1 VVSGTTSEK
10 VLAERVRTFQLKA
23 KVVPVKDYAAGVQ
36 AVVERKANVFF
47 GDRPILLEAAK
58 SRGELAVIDRRFTDE
73 QIALALKRGDEDYRH
88 VVDRVLSRLYGS
100 PEFRAEYTK
109 WFGQPDERAAL
120 SSAGGATGVNQ
131 EETNMR
137 TSPIVVL
144 LLGAA
149 WLPAAFAGE
158 PPPAPVI
165 APATSGDAP
174 APKDDAAR
182 MEISG
187 KVQLDLIYDF
197 KKVDPAWNTTL
208 RPSKIPINCPGG
220 ATNDPGCG
228 KDGETIV
235 SPRQT
240 AISFK
245 GFVPTQAGQL
255 KTDLSLDLFNVGG
268 ANTGFRLLRAWGEVG
283 AFGAGQY
290 DTPFMNLDLF
300 PIPRLLGAER
310 MIFVRNP
317 QVRYTPIRT
326 EGMKPLCSSRR
337 TRGRHGQASGG
348 PGVTGWTKYPMWSV
362 FSMNGGWGFSTSAG
376 SCARSATRARPR
388 PTAILRAKTGY
399 GVTADASI
407 NLFSKD
413 RITTQVTYGKGIASY
428 MNDGGV
434 DLAPAGG
441 IGQGAELVQS
451 IGVMVYY
458 DHYWS
463 SAWAS
468 SIGASAHRQDNTGGQ
483 AFNAF
488 KQGSYASTNILYTAA
503 KNVLWGAEFLWGQKE
518 QMDGASAI
526 DTRVQFTGQFK
537 F

>member
-1 VVSGTTSEK
+1 MKST
-10 VLAERVRTFQLKA
+10 RF
-23 KVVPVKDYAAGVQ
+23 VPMM
-36 AVVERKANVFF
+36 
-47 GDRPILLEAAK
+47 I
-58 SRGELAVIDRRFTDE
+58 
-73 QIALALKRGDEDYRH
+73 
-88 VVDRVLSRLYGS
+88 
-100 PEFRAEYTK
+100 
-109 WFGQPDERAAL
+109 
-120 SSAGGATGVNQ
+120 
-131 EETNMR
+131 
-137 TSPIVVL
+137 
-144 LLGAA
+144 GAA
-149 WLPAAFAGE
+149 WLSAALAGE

-165 APATSGDAP
+165 APQTSGDAA
-174 APKDDAAR
+174 APKDDVAR
-182 MEISG
+182 MEVSG

-208 RPSKIPINCPGG
+208 RPSKIPINCPGLPG
-220 ATNDPGCG
+220 TNDPGCG
-228 KDGETIV
+228 KDGEAIV

-245 GFVPTQAGQL
+245 GFVPTQVGQL

-290 DTPFMNLDLF
+290 DTLFMNLDLF
-300 PIPRLLGAER
+300 PNTLDYWGPSG

-317 QVRYTPIRT
+317 QVRYTPLRT
-326 EGMKPLCSSRR
+326 EAMKLAFSLESPYAAVDTGKLPLEGLGLTS
-337 TRGRHGQASGG
+337 
-348 PGVTGWTKYPMWSV
+348 WTKYPDV
-362 FSMNGGWGFSTSAG
+362 VGKFSMMGGWGFFDVGGIVRSVGYKST
-376 SCARSATRARPR
+376 T
-388 PTAILRAKTGY
+388 TANGDPSGAKTGY
-399 GVTADASI
+399 GVTADASV

-413 RITTQVTYGKGIASY
+413 RITSQVTYGKGIASY

-451 IGVMVYY
+451 IGVMLYY

-463 SAWAS
+463 DAWAS
-468 SIGASAHRQDNTGGQ
+468 SIGVSGHRQDNTAGQ
-483 AFNAF
+483 AANAF
-488 KQGSYASTNILYTAA
+488 KQGSYASTNILYTPA

-518 QMDGASAI
+518 QLDGNSGI

>member
-1 VVSGTTSEK
+1 
-10 VLAERVRTFQLKA
+10 
-23 KVVPVKDYAAGVQ
+23 
-36 AVVERKANVFF
+36 
-47 GDRPILLEAAK
+47 
-58 SRGELAVIDRRFTDE
+58 
-73 QIALALKRGDEDYRH
+73 
-88 VVDRVLSRLYGS
+88 
-100 PEFRAEYTK
+100 
-109 WFGQPDERAAL
+109 
-120 SSAGGATGVNQ
+120 
-131 EETNMR
+131 MR
-137 TSPIVVL
+137 TSPIAVL

-165 APATSGDAP
+165 APQTSGDAP

-182 MEISG
+182 IEISG

-208 RPSKIPINCPGG
+208 RPSKIPINCPGSPG
-220 ATNDPGCG
+220 TNDPGCG

-290 DTPFMNLDLF
+290 DTLFMNLDLF
-300 PIPRLLGAER
+300 PNTLDYWGPSG

-326 EGMKPLCSSRR
+326 EGMKLAFSLESPYAAVDTGKLPLE
-337 TRGRHGQASGG
+337 GLGL
-348 PGVTGWTKYPMWSV
+348 TGWTKYPDV
-362 FSMNGGWGFSTSAG
+362 VGKFSMNGGWGFFDVGGIVRSIGYKST
-376 SCARSATRARPR
+376 T
-388 PTAILRAKTGY
+388 TANGDPSGAKTGY
-399 GVTADASI
+399 GVTADASV
-407 NLFSKD
+407 NVLAKD
-413 RITTQVTYGKGIASY
+413 RVTTQVTYGKGIASY

-463 SAWAS
+463 DAWAS

-483 AFNAF
+483 TNTAF
-488 KQGSYASTNILYTAA
+488 KQGSYASTNILYSPA
-503 KNVLWGAEFLWGQKE
+503 KNVMWGAEFLWGQKE
-518 QMDGASAI
+518 QLDGASAI